1 MGLGG
6 GPSTKAEAK
15 PKVTKQAE
23 NAGKTLTL
31 HPQSSTLNPK
41 SSTLNLKASTCNPQ
55 SSTSN
60 PQSATLNTQHST
72 LKPST
77 LIPQPSTLNT
87 QILDQASRRRRR
99 RPSSRPRRRPR
110 TRLLATRSKPTLRTR
125 QEGPRL
131 LERQTLVPNHQCS
144 SPQGRALT
152 ARVVGRCACAPPE
165 PLVWTVLSKRIG
177 E

>member
-31 HPQSSTLNPK
+31 NPQSSTLNPK

-77 LIPQPSTLNT
+77 LDPHPSTLNT
-87 QILDQASRRRRR
+87 QHSNHRPGKSATAKKAEQQAKKAAKNEASGY
-99 RPSSRPRRRPR
+99 
-110 TRLLATRSKPTLRTR
+110 K
-125 QEGPRL
+125 
-131 LERQTLVPNHQCS
+131 
-144 SPQGRALT
+144 
-152 ARVVGRCACAPPE
+152 
-165 PLVWTVLSKRIG
+165 K
-177 E
+177 